1 MTTTSKKLIP
11 NKRFPE
17 FEKSGEWVEK
27 KLGAIGEII
36 TGKTPST
43 SNKELWKNEILFVT
57 PSDIKE
63 NKYQTK
69 TERMVTNINIKLLPI
84 GSIMFSCIATIGKMA
99 IAQEVCTTNQQI
111 NSIIVDKEKAYNE
124 FIYYRMQK
132 NIAKIK
138 AKYEKDAFSIIN
150 KTEFSNIIIHVS
162 PLNTEQQKIADF
174 LSSVDELIEYEKVRL
189 EKLKEYKK
197 GLLQNLFPKEN
208 QKVPDLRFSEFK
220 NSDEWVEKKLDNIG
234 NFFRGHS
241 YSKKDVSTEDNGN
254 TIVLRSNNI
263 DEYRINYNDL
273 QYVTKKCRKEIIV
286 KNNDIIICMSN
297 GSANLVG
304 KNAYI
309 RYDKIPHDKK
319 NDDKDITVGAFCGI
333 YRTENQIVK
342 YFFQS
347 DFYKKQLQTLFAGSN
362 INNLKGTDILSMYIY
377 TPTSSQEQQKIAD
390 FMSSVDELIEYE
402 KVRLEKLK
410 EYKKGLLQQ
419 LFPN

>member
-1 MTTTSKKLIP
+1 MTTTSKKLVP
-11 NKRFPE
+11 NIRFPE
-17 FEKSGEWVEK
+17 FEKSG
-27 KLGAIGEII
+27 
-36 TGKTPST
+36 
-43 SNKELWKNEILFVT
+43 
-57 PSDIKE
+57 
-63 NKYQTK
+63 
-69 TERMVTNINIKLLPI
+69 
-84 GSIMFSCIATIGKMA
+84 
-99 IAQEVCTTNQQI
+99 
-111 NSIIVDKEKAYNE
+111 
-124 FIYYRMQK
+124 
-132 NIAKIK
+132 
-138 AKYEKDAFSIIN
+138 
-150 KTEFSNIIIHVS
+150 
-162 PLNTEQQKIADF
+162 
-174 LSSVDELIEYEKVRL
+174 
-189 EKLKEYKK
+189 
-197 GLLQNLFPKEN
+197 
-208 QKVPDLRFSEFK
+208 
-220 NSDEWVEKKLDNIG
+220 EWVEKKLDNIG

-319 NDDKDITVGAFCGI
+319 IDDKDITVGAFCGI

-390 FMSSVDELIEYE
+390 FLSSVDELIELEQKKLEELQEYKQGLLQNLFPKKNQ
-402 KVRLEKLK
+402 KVPDLRFQEFKNGDDWKENTISELFDIQMCRRIYKNETSEIGDIPFYKIGTIGRNADAFITKELYDEYRNKYNYPRLK
-410 EYKKGLLQQ
+410 ETLITCSGTIGKCIQYNGEKAYFQDSNIVWLRPYFDIINLDYLYIYISNMNWGNLAKTTITRLYTSILKETIIVFPSLKEQQKIADFLLSVDKLIVEQTTKLNLLYDYKKGLLQQ

>member
-1 MTTTSKKLIP
+1 MTTTSKKLVP

-17 FEKSGEWVEK
+17 FENSGEWEEK

-124 FIYYRMQK
+124 FIYYSLQSI
-132 NIAKIK
+132 IAKIK

-174 LSSVDELIEYEKVRL
+174 LSSVDELIELEQQKL

-197 GLLQNLFPKEN
+197 GLLQSIFGSNGQDKCIIDRFNCSSDILKNLSVIIMGASPAKEKAN
-208 QKVPDLRFSEFK
+208 TESGIEFHQGKSFFDYLYIKDSKKYTTDYSKQINEDYIIMSVRAPVGEINLTDREIALGRGLCGIKPFKVNKLYLYYYLLYFK
-220 NSDEWVEKKLDNIG
+220 NLINYNAKGLVFDSITKSDVENIYIKFPPDTIQENIG
-234 NFFRGHS
+234 NTLFF
-241 YSKKDVSTEDNGN
+241 
-254 TIVLRSNNI
+254 I
-263 DEYRINYNDL
+263 D
-273 QYVTKKCRKEIIV
+273 K
-286 KNNDIIICMSN
+286 IIIEQISK
-297 GSANLVG
+297 V
-304 KNAYI
+304 K
-309 RYDKIPHDKK
+309 KI
-319 NDDKDITVGAFCGI
+319 
-333 YRTENQIVK
+333 Q
-342 YFFQS
+342 
-347 DFYKKQLQTLFAGSN
+347 
-362 INNLKGTDILSMYIY
+362 
-377 TPTSSQEQQKIAD
+377 
-390 FMSSVDELIEYE
+390 
-402 KVRLEKLK
+402 

>member
-1 MTTTSKKLIP
+1 MTTTSKKLVP

-17 FEKSGEWVEK
+17 FENSGEWEEK
-27 KLGAIGEII
+27 KLEDIVDILDNLRRPISKNNRIPGQYPYYGANGIMDYINDYIFDGTYLLIGEDGSVINQDSSPVMHIAIGKFWVNNHAHVVKEKCQLYNLYFIYYALHNVNIEGLVKGIPPKLNQENLKTIRVII
-36 TGKTPST
+36 
-43 SNKELWKNEILFVT
+43 
-57 PSDIKE
+57 SDIK
-63 NKYQTK
+63 
-69 TERMVTNINIKLLPI
+69 
-84 GSIMFSCIATIGKMA
+84 
-99 IAQEVCTTNQQI
+99 
-111 NSIIVDKEKAYNE
+111 
-124 FIYYRMQK
+124 
-132 NIAKIK
+132 
-138 AKYEKDAFSIIN
+138 
-150 KTEFSNIIIHVS
+150 
-162 PLNTEQQKIADF
+162 EQQKIADF

-220 NSDEWVEKKLDNIG
+220 NSGEWEEKKLEDIG
-234 NFFRGHS
+234 NFYRGHS
-241 YSKKDVSTEDNGN
+241 YSKEDVSTEDKAN

-319 NDDKDITVGAFCGI
+319 IDDKDITVGAFCGI

-377 TPTSSQEQQKIAD
+377 TPTSNQEQQKIAD
-390 FMSSVDELIEYE
+390 FLSSVDELIIEQINE
-402 KVRLEKLK
+402 VKKLQ

>member
-17 FEKSGEWVEK
+17 FENSGEWVEK
-27 KLGAIGEII
+27 KLE
-36 TGKTPST
+36 
-43 SNKELWKNEILFVT
+43 
-57 PSDIKE
+57 D
-63 NKYQTK
+63 
-69 TERMVTNINIKLLPI
+69 
-84 GSIMFSCIATIGKMA
+84 
-99 IAQEVCTTNQQI
+99 
-111 NSIIVDKEKAYNE
+111 
-124 FIYYRMQK
+124 
-132 NIAKIK
+132 
-138 AKYEKDAFSIIN
+138 
-150 KTEFSNIIIHVS
+150 
-162 PLNTEQQKIADF
+162 
-174 LSSVDELIEYEKVRL
+174 
-189 EKLKEYKK
+189 
-197 GLLQNLFPKEN
+197 
-208 QKVPDLRFSEFK
+208 
-220 NSDEWVEKKLDNIG
+220 IG
-234 NFFRGHS
+234 NFYRGHS
-241 YSKKDVSTEDNGN
+241 YSKEDVSTEDKAN

-319 NDDKDITVGAFCGI
+319 SDDKDITVGAFCGI

-377 TPTSSQEQQKIAD
+377 TPTSSQEQQIISD
-390 FMSSVDELIEYE
+390 FLSSVDELIELEQKKLEELQEYKQGLLQNLFPKKNQKVPDLRFPEFENSGEWVEKKLGDIGEIITGKTPNTSNRELWKDEIAFVTPSDIKGNKYQYTTERMVTNINIKLLPVGAIMFSCIATIGKIAIAKVICTTNQQINSIIIDVEKINNEFIYYSLQSIISKIKAKYE
-402 KVRLEKLK
+402 KDAFSIINKTEFSNITIQVSPLKAEQQKIAVFLSSVDELIELEQKKLEKLK
-410 EYKKGLLQQ
+410 EYKKGFLQQ

>member
-1 MTTTSKKLIP
+1 MTTTSKKNVP
-11 NKRFPE
+11 NIRFPE
-17 FEKSGEWVEK
+17 FENSG
-27 KLGAIGEII
+27 
-36 TGKTPST
+36 
-43 SNKELWKNEILFVT
+43 
-57 PSDIKE
+57 
-63 NKYQTK
+63 
-69 TERMVTNINIKLLPI
+69 
-84 GSIMFSCIATIGKMA
+84 
-99 IAQEVCTTNQQI
+99 
-111 NSIIVDKEKAYNE
+111 
-124 FIYYRMQK
+124 
-132 NIAKIK
+132 
-138 AKYEKDAFSIIN
+138 
-150 KTEFSNIIIHVS
+150 
-162 PLNTEQQKIADF
+162 
-174 LSSVDELIEYEKVRL
+174 
-189 EKLKEYKK
+189 
-197 GLLQNLFPKEN
+197 
-208 QKVPDLRFSEFK
+208 
-220 NSDEWVEKKLDNIG
+220 EWVEKKLDNIG
-234 NFFRGHS
+234 TFFRGHS

-319 NDDKDITVGAFCGI
+319 IDDKDITVGAFCGI

-377 TPTSSQEQQKIAD
+377 TPTSSQEQKKIAD
-390 FMSSVDELIEYE
+390 FMSSVDELINNE
-402 KVRLEKLK
+402 KIKLEKLI
-410 EYKKGLLQQ
+410 EYKKGLLQNLFPKENQKVPDLRFPEFKNSGEWEEKKLGDISYYISSNYSVSSALEQGKYYLYDANKLIGFTNEYLCDRDYISIIKDGSGVGRTRYMNAYNNIIGTMGCIVPNNNINSYFLYSLINNINFKQYIKGATIPHIYYSDYSKHIVFIPPLKEQEKIADFLSSLDELINEQDNKIKLLHDYKKSLLQQ

>member
-27 KLGAIGEII
+27 KLGDIGEIV

-63 NKYQTK
+63 NKYQKK

-99 IAQEVCTTNQQI
+99 IAQEICTTNQQI

-124 FIYYRMQK
+124 FIYYSLQS
-132 NIAKIK
+132 IVSKIK

-162 PLNTEQQKIADF
+162 PLNKEQKKIADF
-174 LSSVDELIEYEKVRL
+174 LSSVDELIDFEKIKL

-208 QKVPDLRFSEFK
+208 QKVPDLRFPEFK
-220 NSDEWVEKKLDNIG
+220 NSGEWVEKKLDILFDFKNGYTPSKNNIAYWENG
-234 NFFRGHS
+234 IIPWFRM
-241 YSKKDVSTEDNGN
+241 EDIRENGN
-254 TIVLRSNNI
+254 ILHDSIQHITEIAVKNNKLFPANSIILSISATIGEFALIKCNFICNQRFVCLSLKSNSFDIMYCYYYMNNISKWCKNNVHNNTFAAINI
-263 DEYRINYNDL
+263 DEL
-273 QYVTKKCRKEIIV
+273 KKLSI
-286 KNNDIIICMSN
+286 
-297 GSANLVG
+297 
-304 KNAYI
+304 
-309 RYDKIPHDKK
+309 
-319 NDDKDITVGAFCGI
+319 
-333 YRTENQIVK
+333 
-342 YFFQS
+342 
-347 DFYKKQLQTLFAGSN
+347 LFPS
-362 INNLKGTDILSMYIY
+362 LE
-377 TPTSSQEQQKIAD
+377 EQQKIAG
-390 FMSSVDELIEYE
+390 FLSSIDELIIEQTT
-402 KVRLEKLK
+402 KLQLLCD
-410 EYKKGLLQQ
+410 YKKGLLQQ

>member
-124 FIYYRMQK
+124 FIYYSLQSI
-132 NIAKIK
+132 IAKIK

>member
-1 MTTTSKKLIP
+1 MTTISKKLIP

-124 FIYYRMQK
+124 FIYYSLQSI
-132 NIAKIK
+132 IAKIK

-162 PLNTEQQKIADF
+162 PLNTEQQKIAGF
-174 LSSVDELIEYEKVRL
+174 LSSVDELINNEKIKL
-189 EKLKEYKK
+189 EKLIEYKK

-208 QKVPDLRFSEFK
+208 QKVPDLRFPEFK
-220 NSDEWVEKKLDNIG
+220 NSGEWVEKKLDNIG

-319 NDDKDITVGAFCGI
+319 IDDKDITVGAFCGI

-377 TPTSSQEQQKIAD
+377 TPTSSQEQKKIAD
-390 FMSSVDELIEYE
+390 FLSSVDELII
-402 KVRLEKLK
+402 KKTNKLK
-410 EYKKGLLQQ
+410 LLCDYKKGLLQQ

>member
-1 MTTTSKKLIP
+1 MTATNNKLVP

-17 FEKSGEWVEK
+17 FENSGDWEEK
-27 KLGAIGEII
+27 KLE
-36 TGKTPST
+36 
-43 SNKELWKNEILFVT
+43 
-57 PSDIKE
+57 D
-63 NKYQTK
+63 
-69 TERMVTNINIKLLPI
+69 
-84 GSIMFSCIATIGKMA
+84 
-99 IAQEVCTTNQQI
+99 
-111 NSIIVDKEKAYNE
+111 
-124 FIYYRMQK
+124 
-132 NIAKIK
+132 
-138 AKYEKDAFSIIN
+138 
-150 KTEFSNIIIHVS
+150 
-162 PLNTEQQKIADF
+162 
-174 LSSVDELIEYEKVRL
+174 
-189 EKLKEYKK
+189 
-197 GLLQNLFPKEN
+197 
-208 QKVPDLRFSEFK
+208 
-220 NSDEWVEKKLDNIG
+220 IG
-234 NFFRGHS
+234 NFYRGHS
-241 YSKKDVSTEDNGN
+241 YSKEDVSTEDKAN

-319 NDDKDITVGAFCGI
+319 IDDKDITVGAFCGI

-377 TPTSSQEQQKIAD
+377 TPPSHKEQNRIAD
-390 FMSSVDELIEYE
+390 FLSTFDELIE
-402 KVRLEKLK
+402 LEQKKLDKLK
-410 EYKKGLLQQ
+410 EYKKGLLQNIFESNGQDKCVIDRFNCSSDILKNLSVIIMGASPAKEKANTETGIEFHQGKSFFDYLYINDSKKYTTDYSKQINKDYIIMSVRAPVGEINLTDREIALGRGLCGIKPVKINKLYLYYYLLYFKNLINYNAKGLVFDSITKSDVENINIKFPPDTIQENIGNTLFSIDKIIMEQINKVKKLQEYKKGLLQQ

>member
-17 FEKSGEWVEK
+17 FENSGEWVEK
-27 KLGAIGEII
+27 KLE
-36 TGKTPST
+36 
-43 SNKELWKNEILFVT
+43 
-57 PSDIKE
+57 D
-63 NKYQTK
+63 
-69 TERMVTNINIKLLPI
+69 
-84 GSIMFSCIATIGKMA
+84 
-99 IAQEVCTTNQQI
+99 
-111 NSIIVDKEKAYNE
+111 
-124 FIYYRMQK
+124 
-132 NIAKIK
+132 
-138 AKYEKDAFSIIN
+138 
-150 KTEFSNIIIHVS
+150 
-162 PLNTEQQKIADF
+162 
-174 LSSVDELIEYEKVRL
+174 
-189 EKLKEYKK
+189 
-197 GLLQNLFPKEN
+197 
-208 QKVPDLRFSEFK
+208 
-220 NSDEWVEKKLDNIG
+220 IG
-234 NFFRGHS
+234 NFYRGHS
-241 YSKKDVSTEDNGN
+241 YSKEDVSTEDKAN

-319 NDDKDITVGAFCGI
+319 SDDKDITVGAFCGI

-362 INNLKGTDILSMYIY
+362 INNLKGTDILFMYIY

-390 FMSSVDELIEYE
+390 FMSSVDELIELE
-402 KVRLEKLK
+402 QTKLEKLK
-410 EYKKGLLQQ
+410 EYKKGLLQSIFGSNGRDKCVIDNFNCVFDKLKNISMIIMGASPAKEKANTEYGIEFHQGKSFFDYLYIKDSKKYTTDYSKQINEDYIIMSVRAPVGEINLTDREIALGRGLCGIKPFKVNKLYLYYYLLYFKNLINYNAKGLVFDSITKSDVENIYIKFPPDTIQENIGNTLFFLDKIIIEQINKVKKIQEYKKGLLQQ

>member
-1 MTTTSKKLIP
+1 MTTTSKKNVP
-11 NKRFPE
+11 NIRFPE
-17 FEKSGEWVEK
+17 FENSG
-27 KLGAIGEII
+27 
-36 TGKTPST
+36 
-43 SNKELWKNEILFVT
+43 
-57 PSDIKE
+57 
-63 NKYQTK
+63 
-69 TERMVTNINIKLLPI
+69 
-84 GSIMFSCIATIGKMA
+84 
-99 IAQEVCTTNQQI
+99 
-111 NSIIVDKEKAYNE
+111 
-124 FIYYRMQK
+124 
-132 NIAKIK
+132 
-138 AKYEKDAFSIIN
+138 
-150 KTEFSNIIIHVS
+150 
-162 PLNTEQQKIADF
+162 
-174 LSSVDELIEYEKVRL
+174 
-189 EKLKEYKK
+189 
-197 GLLQNLFPKEN
+197 
-208 QKVPDLRFSEFK
+208 
-220 NSDEWVEKKLDNIG
+220 EWVEKKLDNIG

-319 NDDKDITVGAFCGI
+319 IDDKDITVGAFCGI

-377 TPTSSQEQQKIAD
+377 TPTSSQEQKKIAD
-390 FMSSVDELIEYE
+390 FLSSVDELII
-402 KVRLEKLK
+402 KKTNKLK
-410 EYKKGLLQQ
+410 LLCDYKKGLLQQ